1 MGIRTYNPTSPG
13 RRGAQ
18 VSDWA
23 ELTHKNRNR
32 PEESLLQRIKKT
44 GGRNHHGVVTA
55 RHRGGGHKSIYRL
68 VDFKRNRK
76 DGVPAKVVSIEY
88 DPNRTA
94 RIALLHY
101 ADGEKSYI
109 LAPLELQ
116 AGMMVMS
123 GPQAEPRVGN
133 CIPMRYIP
141 TGLVIHNV
149 ELQPGRGGQLGR
161 AAGAMI
167 KLMAKEG
174 DHATIQLPSGEM
186 RRVPIEGRATIGQLG
201 NIEQNVIVIGKAG
214 RHRWMGYRPISR
226 GSVRN
231 PHDHPMGGGEGRR
244 AGGRHPVGPKGTL
257 AKGGITRKPKAR
269 STKFIVRSRR
279 KSQGKA

>member
-32 PEESLLQRIKKT
+32 PEESLLQRIKKS

-186 RRVPIEGRATIGQLG
+186 RRVPIDGRATIGQLG